1 MKKSFKQAEVSE
13 ASIENKTEGN
23 ILENIQS
30 VFEVLKKK
38 IAAIKTLNLVEIRHI
53 GNLFMT
59 PLMM

>member
-38 IAAIKTLNLVEIRHI
+38 NRSDKNFKFSGDSTHW
-53 GNLFMT
+53 
-59 PLMM
+59 